1 METVTHSYLTKLRI
15 ISKIPENGKL
25 DTTQNDINIYYGTLI
40 NWAWRKFQGDSKIAS
55 VKYLTDLY
63 REVNSFSDQ
72 LMQNIIIESNELRQN
87 KKMVMLV
94 SLSEK
99 IKESL
104 TGIRHLSGTYKD
116 YLKIVSQLECLEQDI
131 IIPQYRILKQFI
143 PELFHTDILQNPLTY
158 AHNHIS
164 AGIVN
169 TYDRTIS
176 TNSPS
181 HASPIRTMG
190 KPHLDNMKSV
200 TQLKQDLSDVSPSA
214 VSHPIEIKKDK
225 KLSF

>member
-1 METVTHSYLTKLRI
+1 MNMETVTHSYLTKLRI

-25 DTTQNDINIYYGTLI
+25 DTTQNDINIYYGTLL
-40 NWAWRKFQGDSKIAS
+40 NWVWRKFQGDSKTATT
-55 VKYLTDLY
+55 KYLTDLY

-72 LMQNIIIESNELRQN
+72 LMQNISVESNELRRN
-87 KKMVMLV
+87 KKIVMLV
-94 SLSEK
+94 SLTEK

-104 TGIRHLSGTYKD
+104 TGVRNLSNTYKD

-143 PELFHTDILQNPLTY
+143 PADYHTDILQSPLTY

-169 TYDRTIS
+169 THDRTIS
-176 TNSPS
+176 NNSPIQS
-181 HASPIRTMG
+181 QSFIASSSPVITTIRHQPT
-190 KPHLDNMKSV
+190 V
-200 TQLKQDLSDVSPSA
+200 QSPSA
-214 VSHPIEIKKDK
+214 SSDPINIP
-225 KLSF
+225 

>member
-1 METVTHSYLTKLRI
+1 MNMETVTHSYLTKLRI

-40 NWAWRKFQGDSKIAS
+40 NWVWRKFQGDSKTTA

-72 LMQNIIIESNELRQN
+72 LMQNITVEANDLRRN
-87 KKMVMLV
+87 KKLVMLV
-94 SLSEK
+94 SLTEK

-104 TGIRHLSGTYKD
+104 TGVRNLANTYKNF
-116 YLKIVSQLECLEQDI
+116 LKIVSQLECLEQDI
-131 IIPQYRILKQFI
+131 IIPQYRILKNFI
-143 PELFHTDILQNPLTY
+143 PENYHTDILLTPLTY

-169 TYDRTIS
+169 THDRTIS
-176 TNSPS
+176 EGSPN
-181 HASPIRTMG
+181 RTTMMRFT
-190 KPHLDNMKSV
+190 PPNETV
-200 TQLKQDLSDVSPSA
+200 AP
-214 VSHPIEIKKDK
+214 P
-225 KLSF
+225 